1 MRIDPPGHVRFRPA
15 SAADAVAVAVLYGT
29 VRSSAVPAIP
39 PPVHTPAEDI
49 AFFGQLLSSDA
60 EVWVAENPEI
70 GEAPIAFSVMEVD
83 WLHSLYVH
91 PKAAGQGIGS
101 VLLEFAKMSRPAG
114 FGLWVFESNVRA
126 RAFYERHGL
135 VAVRRT
141 DGSGNEERSPDIQ
154 MLWPGTEPVMALRD
168 AIDRLDQELATLLE
182 LRAGLTAQ
190 VQLHKTGAGSGP
202 APRDPDREAEIV
214 ARMSPLAP
222 RLGERRL
229 GRIMHT
235 VIAESLD
242 AVPGAATSD

>member
-1 MRIDPPGHVRFRPA
+1 MQIDLPAHVSFRPA
-15 SAADAVAVAVLYGT
+15 GRADALAIAVLYGT
-29 VRSSAVPAIP
+29 VRKASIPDIP

-49 AFFGQLLSSDA
+49 AFFGQLLASHA
-60 EVWVAENPEI
+60 EVWVAENPEW
-70 GEAPIAFSVMEVD
+70 GQAPLAFSVIEDD

-91 PKAAGQGIGS
+91 PTATGQGIGS
-101 VLLEFAKMSRPAG
+101 VLLDYAKVARPAG

-141 DGSGNEERSPDIQ
+141 DGSSNEERSPDIQ
-154 MLWPGTEPVMALRD
+154 MLWPGTEPVSALRS
-168 AIDRLDQELATLLE
+168 AIDRVDQELATLLE
-182 LRAGLTAQ
+182 VRAGLTAQ
-190 VQLHKTGAGSGP
+190 VQLHKTAAGSGP

-222 RLGERRL
+222 RLGGRRL
-229 GRIMHT
+229 ARIMQT

-242 AVPGAATSD
+242 AVPGGTTPD